1 MEDKSQSLS
10 VSDADE
16 ATCSATKDSETFS
29 GFSHS
34 TRKLS
39 VILSEFKENKI
50 MEASPIRKAV
60 ESLETELQR
69 AKALVASPRYA
80 SSPNKRIEEMTGNLG
95 RSIGLVLFAS
105 HDVSMTGKEKLEA
118 LRREMMSAEQ
128 FSAASSDSKSDFL
141 DDVEIVEKEVGDEE
155 DDVVGEIVEVE
166 EDVSSF
172 SEEDVVVHLK
182 CGNDERLKL
191 ALCALN
197 TLIRDNKA
205 TSEWIEAEGI
215 IPVLFNRL
223 SSAKS
228 QDRLSIIQNLRG
240 LVAQNDEIKPDNVQS
255 KMTEVEYLS
264 ALVKSLTR
272 DEDEQREAV
281 GLLSTL
287 SDVSAVRRRIGRIQ
301 GCIVMLVAIFNGED
315 QTASHNAGKLLAA
328 LSSNTQNALHMAE
341 AGYFKPLIKYL
352 TEGSDMSKILMA
364 TAISRMELRD
374 QTRASIGED
383 GAIPP
388 LVKMFKEGKLEAKLS
403 SLSALQNLS
412 TLKENIRKLINSG
425 IVPSLL
431 QLLFSV
437 TSVLMTLREP
447 ASAILAR
454 IAKSDAMLVNH
465 DIALQMFSILNLS
478 SPVIQHHLLEALNS
492 IASHSSASKVRRK
505 MKENGSI
512 QLLLPFLN
520 ETNAKTRIGAFN
532 LIYTLSKELSDEL
545 TEQLGETHLITIVNI
560 LSSSTSESEKATAA
574 GILSNLPVNDKKATD
589 ILKKANLLPVVVS
602 IMSSKQASSSST
614 TPLSSQLVE
623 NIAGILTRFTVTS
636 NPKLQLYAA
645 ENKVIPVLVKLLSD
659 GPIIAKCRAAMS
671 LAQLSQNSLN
681 LRKSKTPRWLCVPP
695 SSEAFCEVHNGYCF
709 VKSNFCLV
717 KSGAV
722 PPLIRILEGDEREA
736 DEAALGAIATL
747 LQDEI
752 WESGCVFIEKVG
764 GIEAIVK
771 AMETGSVKC
780 REKVVWILERVFR
793 VEAYRVKY
801 GESTQVVLID
811 LAQNGDAQLKPTV
824 AKLLAQLELLQV
836 QSSYF

>member
-1 MEDKSQSLS
+1 MEGKSLHDA

-16 ATCSATKDSETFS
+16 ASTSVTKDSLTFS
-29 GFSHS
+29 ELSHS
-34 TRKLS
+34 THKLGL
-39 VILSEFKENKI
+39 VLSEFKENKI
-50 MEASPIRKAV
+50 MESSPIRSAV
-60 ESLETELQR
+60 DSLETELQR
-69 AKALVASPRYA
+69 AKALVASPRYM
-80 SSPNKRIEEMTGNLG
+80 SSPNKRIEEITENLG

-118 LRREMMSAEQ
+118 IRREMMSVAQ
-128 FSAASSDSKSDFL
+128 FSAASSDSRSDFL
-141 DDVEIVEKEVGDEE
+141 DDVETKGTESDYEE
-155 DDVVGEIVEVE
+155 ANFVGEIVEMEKEVLSCSSAE
-166 EDVSSF
+166 EVALQ
-172 SEEDVVVHLK
+172 LK
-182 CGNDERLKL
+182 CGDDDQLKV
-191 ALCALN
+191 ALLALN
-197 TLIRDNKA
+197 TLIRDNEA
-205 TSEWIEAEGI
+205 TSEWIDSEGV
-215 IPVLFNRL
+215 IPILFSRL
-223 SSAKS
+223 SSTTS
-228 QDRLSIIQNLRG
+228 VNRLSIIQNLRS
-240 LVAQNDEIKPDNVQS
+240 LIAQNDGIMN

-272 DEDEQREAV
+272 DEDERREAV

-315 QTASHNAGKLLAA
+315 QTASNDAGKLLAA
-328 LSSNTQNALHMAE
+328 LSSNNQNALHMAE

-412 TLKENIRKLINSG
+412 TLKENTKRLINSG

-454 IAKSDAMLVNH
+454 IAKSDTMLVNH
-465 DIALQMFSILNLS
+465 DIALQMFSLLNLS
-478 SPVIQHHLLEALNS
+478 SPIIQQHLLEALNS

-512 QLLLPFLN
+512 QLLLPFLTD
-520 ETNAKTRIGAFN
+520 TNHKIRIGAFN

-545 TEQLGETHLITIVNI
+545 TEQLGETHLLNIVNI
-560 LSSSTSESEKATAA
+560 LSSSTSESEKTTAA
-574 GILSNLPVNDKKATD
+574 GILCNLPVNDKKATE
-589 ILKKANLLPVVVS
+589 ILKKANLLPVLMS
-602 IMSSKQASSSST
+602 IMTSKPATST
-614 TPLSSQLVE
+614 ALLSSHLIE
-623 NIAGILTRFTVTS
+623 NIAGIIMRFTVTS
-636 NPKLQLYAA
+636 SLKLQLYSA
-645 ENKVIPVLVKLLSD
+645 ENRVIPVLVKMLSD
-659 GPIIAKCRAAMS
+659 GPIIAKCRAATS
-671 LAQLSQNSLN
+671 LAQLSKNSLN
-681 LRKSKTPRWLCVPP
+681 LRKLKKSTWLCVPP
-695 SSEAFCEVHNGYCF
+695 SAEAFCEVHNGYCF

-717 KSGAV
+717 KANAV
-722 PPLIRILEGDEREA
+722 SPLIKILEGNEREA
-736 DEAALGAIATL
+736 DEAALEALSTL

-752 WESGCVFIEKVG
+752 WENGCMCIEKMS
-764 GIEAIVK
+764 GIEAIIKVI
-771 AMETGSVKC
+771 ELGSIKT
-780 REKVVWILERVFR
+780 REKAVWILERVFR
-793 VEAYRVKY
+793 VEDYRVKY
-801 GESTQVVLID
+801 GESAQVVLID
-811 LAQNGDAQLKPTV
+811 LAQNGDTQLKPIV

>member
-1 MEDKSQSLS
+1 MEDKSLS
-10 VSDADE
+10 VFVSDGDE
-16 ATCSATKDSETFS
+16 ATCSVPKDSETLS
-29 GFSHS
+29 EFSHS

-39 VILSEFKENKI
+39 VILGEFKENKI
-50 MEASPIRKAV
+50 METSPIRKAV

-69 AKALVASPRYA
+69 AKALIASPRYV
-80 SSPNKRIEEMTGNLG
+80 SSPNKRIEEITENLG

-118 LRREMMSAEQ
+118 LRREMMSVAQ

-141 DDVEIVEKEVGDEE
+141 DDVEIEEKEVDDEE
-155 DDVVGEIVEVE
+155 EDIVGEIVEVE

-172 SEEDVVVHLK
+172 SEEDVVLHLK

-191 ALCALN
+191 ALFALN

-205 TSEWIEAEGI
+205 TSEWVDAEGI
-215 IPVLFNRL
+215 IPILFNRL
-223 SSAKS
+223 SSTKS
-228 QDRLSIIQNLRG
+228 HNRLSIIQNLRG
-240 LVAQNDEIKPDNVQS
+240 LVAQNDGIKS
-255 KMTEVEYLS
+255 KMAEVEYLS

-272 DEDEQREAV
+272 DVDEQREAV

-287 SDVSAVRRRIGRIQ
+287 SDVSTVRRRIGRIQ

-412 TLKENIRKLINSG
+412 TLKENIRQLINSG

-492 IASHSSASKVRRK
+492 IASHASASKVRRK

-512 QLLLPFLN
+512 QLLLPFLT

-545 TEQLGETHLITIVNI
+545 TEQLGETHLIIIVNI

-589 ILKKANLLPVVVS
+589 ILKKANLLPVLVS
-602 IMSSKQASSSST
+602 IMCSKQASSSST
-614 TPLSSQLVE
+614 NPFSSHLVE
-623 NIAGILTRFTVTS
+623 NIAGILMRFTVTS
-636 NPKLQLYAA
+636 NLKLQLYSA
-645 ENKVIPVLVKLLSD
+645 ENK
-659 GPIIAKCRAAMS
+659 
-671 LAQLSQNSLN
+671 NSLN

-717 KSGAV
+717 KAGAV
-722 PPLIRILEGDEREA
+722 PPLIRILEGNEREA
-736 DEAALGAIATL
+736 DEAALAAIATL
-747 LQDEI
+747 MQDEAWENGCSYI
-752 WESGCVFIEKVG
+752 EKLAGMEAIIKVMESGSIK
-764 GIEAIVK
+764 
-771 AMETGSVKC
+771 S

-793 VEAYRVKY
+793 VEDYRVKY
-801 GESTQVVLID
+801 GESAQAVLID
-811 LAQNGDAQLKPTV
+811 LAQNGDPQLKPTV

>member
-1 MEDKSQSLS
+1 MEDKTPSAF

-16 ATCSATKDSETFS
+16 ATCSVTKDSETFS
-29 GFSHS
+29 EFSHS
-34 TRKLS
+34 TRKLG

-50 MEASPIRKAV
+50 METSPIRKAV

-80 SSPNKRIEEMTGNLG
+80 SSPNKRIEEMTENLG

-118 LRREMMSAEQ
+118 LRREMMSVAQ

-141 DDVEIVEKEVGDEE
+141 DDVEIEEKEVEDEE
-155 DDVVGEIVEVE
+155 EDIVGEIIEVE

-172 SEEDVVVHLK
+172 SEEDVVLHLK

-191 ALCALN
+191 ALFALN

-205 TSEWIEAEGI
+205 TSEWIDAEGI
-215 IPVLFNRL
+215 IPILFNRL
-223 SSAKS
+223 SSTKS
-228 QDRLSIIQNLRG
+228 YNRLSIIQNLRG
-240 LVAQNDEIKPDNVQS
+240 LVAQNDGIKS
-255 KMTEVEYLS
+255 KMAVVEYLS

-315 QTASHNAGKLLAA
+315 QTASNNAGKLLAA

-454 IAKSDAMLVNH
+454 IAKSDAMLVNR

-512 QLLLPFLN
+512 QLLLPFLT
-520 ETNAKTRIGAFN
+520 ETNTKTRIGAFN

-545 TEQLGETHLITIVNI
+545 TEHLGETHLIIIVNI

-589 ILKKANLLPVVVS
+589 ILKKANLLPVLVS

-614 TPLSSQLVE
+614 TLLSSQLVE
-623 NIAGILTRFTVTS
+623 NIAGILMRFTITS
-636 NPKLQLYAA
+636 NPKLQLYSA
-645 ENKVIPVLVKLLSD
+645 ENRVIPVLVKLLSD
-659 GPIIAKCRAAMS
+659 GPIIAKCKAATS

-695 SSEAFCEVHNGYCF
+695 SSEAFCEVHNGCCF

-717 KSGAV
+717 KAGAV
-722 PPLIRILEGDEREA
+722 PPLIRILEGNEREA
-736 DEAALGAIATL
+736 DEASLAALATL
-747 LQDEI
+747 LQDDI
-752 WESGCVFIEKVG
+752 WENGCIFIEKLG
-764 GIEAIVK
+764 GVEAIIKV
-771 AMETGSVKC
+771 MESGSIKSQ
-780 REKVVWILERVFR
+780 EKVVWILERVFR
-793 VEAYRVKY
+793 VEDYRVKY
-801 GESTQVVLID
+801 GESAQVVLID
-811 LAQNGDAQLKPTV
+811 LAQNGDSQLKPTV

>member
-1 MEDKSQSLS
+1 MEDKSLS
-10 VSDADE
+10 VFVSDGDE
-16 ATCSATKDSETFS
+16 ATCSVPKDSETLS
-29 GFSHS
+29 EFSHS

-39 VILSEFKENKI
+39 VILGEFKENKI
-50 MEASPIRKAV
+50 METSPIRKAV

-69 AKALVASPRYA
+69 AKALIASPRYV
-80 SSPNKRIEEMTGNLG
+80 SSPNKRIEEITENLG

-118 LRREMMSAEQ
+118 LRREMMSVAQ

-141 DDVEIVEKEVGDEE
+141 DDVEIEEKEVDDEE
-155 DDVVGEIVEVE
+155 EDIVGEIVEVE

-172 SEEDVVVHLK
+172 SEEDVVLHLK

-191 ALCALN
+191 ALFALN

-205 TSEWIEAEGI
+205 TSEWVDAEGI
-215 IPVLFNRL
+215 IPILFNRL
-223 SSAKS
+223 SSTKS
-228 QDRLSIIQNLRG
+228 HNRLSIIQNLRG
-240 LVAQNDEIKPDNVQS
+240 LVAQNDGIK
-255 KMTEVEYLS
+255 MAEVEYLS

-272 DEDEQREAV
+272 DVDEQREAV

-287 SDVSAVRRRIGRIQ
+287 SDVSTVRRRIGRIQ

-412 TLKENIRKLINSG
+412 TLKENIRQLINSG

-492 IASHSSASKVRRK
+492 IASHASASKVRRK

-512 QLLLPFLN
+512 QLLLPFLT

-545 TEQLGETHLITIVNI
+545 TEQLGETHLIIIVNI

-589 ILKKANLLPVVVS
+589 ILKKANLLPVLVS
-602 IMSSKQASSSST
+602 IMCSKQASSSST
-614 TPLSSQLVE
+614 NPFSSHLVE
-623 NIAGILTRFTVTS
+623 NIAGILMRFTVTS
-636 NPKLQLYAA
+636 NLKLQLYSA
-645 ENKVIPVLVKLLSD
+645 ENKVIPVLVKVLSD
-659 GPIIAKCRAAMS
+659 GPIVAKCRAATS

-717 KSGAV
+717 KAGAV
-722 PPLIRILEGDEREA
+722 PPLIRILEGNEREA
-736 DEAALGAIATL
+736 DEAALAAIATL
-747 LQDEI
+747 MQDEAWENGCSYI
-752 WESGCVFIEKVG
+752 EKLAGMEAIIKVMESGSIK
-764 GIEAIVK
+764 
-771 AMETGSVKC
+771 S

-793 VEAYRVKY
+793 VEDYRVKY
-801 GESTQVVLID
+801 GESAQAVLID
-811 LAQNGDAQLKPTV
+811 LAQNGDPQLKPTV